1 MKKKQLGDV
10 ELEILNIVWKLK
22 KATVSDVHKE
32 ILKHRESA
40 YTSVMTMMQ
49 SLAKKGILN
58 FEKVGRSYLYKAAEE
73 PSAIRSN
80 LLERTTDLVFG
91 GSMVSL
97 VQHMV
102 KHEKLSEAE
111 LKELEEI
118 IQSSRKR
125 N

>member
-1 MKKKQLGDV
+1 LKKKQFGDV

-32 ILKHRESA
+32 ILKHRDSA

-49 SLAKKGILN
+49 NLAKKGILN
-58 FEKVGRSYLYKAAEE
+58 FEKVGRSYLYEAAED
-73 PSAIRSN
+73 PSAVRSN

-91 GSMVSL
+91 GSMVTL

-102 KHEKLSEAE
+102 KHEKLSVEE
-111 LKELEEI
+111 LKELENI
-118 IQSSRKR
+118 ILNSKKGK
-125 N
+125 